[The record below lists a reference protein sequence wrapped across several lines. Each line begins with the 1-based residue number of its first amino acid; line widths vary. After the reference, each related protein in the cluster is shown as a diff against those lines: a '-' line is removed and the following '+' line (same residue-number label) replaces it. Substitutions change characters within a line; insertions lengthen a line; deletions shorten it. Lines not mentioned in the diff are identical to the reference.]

1 MLVENNVQPTFI
13 NLKNLCLAKYELI
26 YKIVDGMNVTSVNEI
41 NSKQQLQFIRIHNKF
56 HHLNLMYLDSRLP
69 EIIGDL
75 ALDVFI
81 NKMTSIEEYINSKSK
96 LDDLGQNYNLRYY
109 KYKLSDFV
117 YMLLYSNISAN
128 EVFDGKEQTTRVYC
142 SKNAT
147 ESIQYFSIY
156 ERNALIDKLLNEL
169 KLSITIDKNVI
180 SKNEIKLHFKFNIL

>member
-26 YKIVDGMNVTSVNEI
+26 YKIVDGVNGTSVNEI
-41 NSKQQLQFIRIHNKF
+41 NSKQQLQFIRIDNKF

-75 ALDVFI
+75 ALGVFI
-81 NKMTSIEEYINSKSK
+81 NKMISIEEYINSKSK
-96 LDDLGQNYNLRYY
+96 LEDLGENYNFRYY
-109 KYKLSDFV
+109 KYKFSDFV

-156 ERNALIDKLLNEL
+156 ERNALIDKLMNEL
-169 KLSITIDKNVI
+169 KMAIVLSKFIDSNNQI
-180 SKNEIKLHFKFNIL
+180 IINLKFYLT